1 MKKCPQC
8 GTQYSDVTLSFC
20 LQDGTPLIVAPQTD
34 TPTVVLGEEEAVAAR
49 RDAVRIP
56 VGDPQS
62 DAWGQSQVTHVAS
75 PQSEKKGSKMALAI
89 GLTVA
94 GMLLLF
100 GIIGIAAIV
109 FLRNAQHAT
118 LENVNIRPNTN
129 IGVPNANFASPYT
142 TLSPVPSP
150 AITPINSPRP
160 SPIATPPPPP
170 TVLSSYPSTTR
181 LKFSRGSYSTSFSGD
196 VNPGDTRSLVLS
208 CRSGQSLSAN
218 ISGSGCVNIRGGG
231 SSFRTTTRGGDNY
244 VTIVSTCSTVA
255 RFTVTISVI

>member
-20 LQDGTPLIVAPQTD
+20 LQDGTPLIVEPQTD
-34 TPTVVLGEEEAVAAR
+34 TPTVVLGEEETVAAR
-49 RDAVRIP
+49 RGAVRIP
-56 VGDPQS
+56 VGDPS

-75 PQSEKKGSKMALAI
+75 PQPEKKGSKMALAI

-109 FLRNAQHAT
+109 FLRNAQQASV
-118 LENVNIRPNTN
+118 ENVNIRPNTN
-129 IGVPNANFASPYT
+129 IGVSNANYSTPYT
-142 TLSPVPSP
+142 TLSPVPTP
-150 AITPINSPRP
+150 AISPINSPRP
-160 SPIATPPPPP
+160 SPVTTPPPPP
-170 TVLSSYPSTTR
+170 NVLSSYPSTTQ

-231 SSFRTTTRGGDNY
+231 SSFRTTTSGGDNY
-244 VTIVSTCSTVA
+244 VTIVSNCSTVA